1 VWIAWP
7 KKASGVVTDI
17 TEDVVR
23 REALALGVVDVKVC
37 AVDATWSALKL
48 VYRTQDR

>member
-1 VWIAWP
+1 
-7 KKASGVVTDI
+7 VVTDI